1 MKRVVIFLICAFQL
15 SQVAAFAHE
24 GKEHT
29 QDQNDEAQMHKLHK
43 MMPMY
48 AQVQARI
55 TEALEKGDATAVET
69 ETGKLTATI
78 PDLKK
83 AKPHKNLKQLK
94 TFRNIAVGFGKDL
107 KETVTLVK
115 NGDFDKAKDVFKKA
129 EAKCAECHAIFRD

>member
-1 MKRVVIFLICAFQL
+1 MKRVVIFLICAFML

-29 QDQNDEAQMHKLHK
+29 QGKKDEAQMHKLHK

-48 AQVQARI
+48 AQVQAKI
-55 TEALEKGDATAVET
+55 AEAIERGDATAVEA
-69 ETGKLTATI
+69 ETGKLQATI

-83 AKPHKNLKQLK
+83 AKPHKNLNQLK
-94 TFRNIAVGFGKDL
+94 TFRNIATGFGKDL
-107 KETVTLVK
+107 KETVTLAK

-129 EAKCAECHAIFRD
+129 EAKCAKCHERFRD